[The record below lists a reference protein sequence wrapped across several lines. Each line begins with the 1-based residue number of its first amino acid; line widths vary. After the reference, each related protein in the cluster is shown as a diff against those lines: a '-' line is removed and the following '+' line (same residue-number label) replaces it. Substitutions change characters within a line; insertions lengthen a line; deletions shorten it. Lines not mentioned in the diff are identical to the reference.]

1 MKIIC
6 PGVTLLFT
14 FAGAYAAYLALG
26 FSHPKPKEVTLGWA
40 LEVEKKKPDG
50 DAATALQALRR
61 VVGQNDSVFDSL
73 EEAYTFLML
82 KLARLVEERWS
93 EIEAVADEL
102 WERFWKSGAER
113 VLLLYGEVV
122 TLIEAARTPR
132 ERSTHA

>member
-1 MKIIC
+1 L
-6 PGVTLLFT
+6 PWRDALFS
-14 FAGAYAAYLALG
+14 FAGAYAARLALRFG
-26 FSHPKPKEVTLGWA
+26 HPKPEEVTLSWA
-40 LEVEKKKPDG
+40 LEKEKKKLDG
-50 DAATALQALRR
+50 DAAAALQALRR

-93 EIEAVADEL
+93 EIEAVANEL
-102 WERFWKSGAER
+102 WERFWKSGTER

-122 TLIEAARTPR
+122 TLIEVARTPR

>member
-1 MKIIC
+1 M
-6 PGVTLLFT
+6 
-14 FAGAYAAYLALG
+14 
-26 FSHPKPKEVTLGWA
+26 
-40 LEVEKKKPDG
+40 KKPDG
-50 DAATALQALRR
+50 DAAAALQALRR

-93 EIEAVADEL
+93 EIEAVVNEL
-102 WERFWKSGAER
+102 WERFWKSGTER

-122 TLIEAARTPR
+122 TLIEVARTPR